1 MVEILE
7 DEQVGPPPLDWSK
20 WESVSPENF
29 AYSYDKHRDVLFMH
43 LIPKRAAVSLDV
55 SGVAWIR
62 YLPISGE
69 VVGLEI
75 EDFEQVFLK
84 RFPEL
89 ALAWKQVK
97 PGITKLPKR
106 NGSVLVGYVRI
117 LLSLIQNIL
126 GSNPPQLS
134 LPAV

>member
-1 MVEILE
+1 MVEVLE
-7 DEQVGPPPLDWSK
+7 DEQLGPPPLDWSK
-20 WESVSPENF
+20 WDSISSVNLDC
-29 AYSYDKHRDVLFMH
+29 SYDKHRDVLFMH
-43 LIPKRAAVSLDV
+43 LLPKRPAVSLDV
-55 SGVAWIR
+55 SGLLWIR

-75 EDFEQVFLK
+75 EDFDQVFLK

-89 ALAWKQVK
+89 ALAWQQVK
-97 PGITKLPKR
+97 SGITKRPKR
-106 NGSVLVGYVRI
+106 NGSVMDGYVRI

-126 GSNPPQLS
+126 GKNPPQMS